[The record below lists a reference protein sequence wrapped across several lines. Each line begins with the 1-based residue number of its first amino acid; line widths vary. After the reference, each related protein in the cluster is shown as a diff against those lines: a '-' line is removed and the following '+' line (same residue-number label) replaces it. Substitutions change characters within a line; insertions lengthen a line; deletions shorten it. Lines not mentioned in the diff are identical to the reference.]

1 MPFITTTETNLDSI
15 PLEIWEQLLVPELKP
30 GMSLE
35 SWEHDL
41 LEHTGEA

>member
-1 MPFITTTETNLDSI
+1 MPFITTIETNLDTI

-35 SWEHDL
+35 PWEHDL
-41 LEHTGEA
+41 LEYTGEA